1 MEEKEKSQ
9 AQHPEAWAEHL
20 EKRTVPSRSCLRE
33 HRRGSVRDMFSVRK
47 LLVLLLLPIPRT
59 ELHFTQWTKGPHMLL
74 LPHKVHFR
82 PVCPP
87 AASSPARPSA
97 RQGTLPS
104 CPSQLKAPPLAALR
118 SFRIAPT
125 SLFTMCSVCRFLSP
139 KTPSSRRKSCLIHLW
154 LLSKMSKSRM
164 RTTEADKSEL
174 EP

>member
-33 HRRGSVRDMFSVRK
+33 HRRGSVPDVFGVRK

-74 LPHKVHFR
+74 LLHKVHFR
-82 PVCPP
+82 PLCPP

-104 CPSQLKAPPLAALR
+104 CPQPVKGTASGSTLLIPHCAHLIVYYVLSVQV
-118 SFRIAPT
+118 
-125 SLFTMCSVCRFLSP
+125 SLP
-139 KTPSSRRKSCLIHLW
+139 
-154 LLSKMSKSRM
+154 
-164 RTTEADKSEL
+164 
-174 EP
+174 